1 VSETG
6 KPVIIPTSSGALATE
21 EWRRDPEERRRKAS
35 KAYEENRI
43 RYSDLIERAKR
54 EKAGE

>member
-1 VSETG
+1 MTETG

-21 EWRRDPEERRRKAS
+21 EWRLPDGPAREKRQR
-35 KAYEENRI
+35 AYEENSI
-43 RYSDLIERAKR
+43 RYADLIERAKR